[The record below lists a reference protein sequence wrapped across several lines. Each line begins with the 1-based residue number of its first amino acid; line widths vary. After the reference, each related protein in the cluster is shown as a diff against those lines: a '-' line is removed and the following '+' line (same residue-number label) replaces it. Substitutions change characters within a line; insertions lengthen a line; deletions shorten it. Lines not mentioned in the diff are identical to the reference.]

1 MNIIYVDD
9 EKPALDNFRLTVKD
23 FPEIESLHLFQKGEE
38 AIDWVMKNHVDTAFL
53 DMEMQGIHGLELAKK
68 LKEIDK
74 NIRIVFMTA
83 YGQYALQAFS
93 VDAIGYVLKPYTR
106 QDVYKELEKAAL
118 IRPRPEKQVVIQT
131 IPNFVVSVD
140 GIPLF
145 LGRAKPEEL
154 LALLVDRG
162 RAGVTAGEAIAC
174 LWPEKT
180 DDESTHSLY
189 RMTFKRLLDALKQE
203 GIDSI
208 VASQG
213 RKKYIRIDQVEC
225 DLYRILDGDTEAIRA
240 YGGDYMKEYSWA
252 ETRNAQLNSM
262 KNSLV
267 GKSG

>member
-1 MNIIYVDD
+1 MHIIYVDD
-9 EKPALDNFRLTVKD
+9 EKPALDNFWLTVKD

-106 QDVYKELEKAAL
+106 QDVHKELKKAAL
-118 IRPRPEKQVVIQT
+118 IRQRPEKQVVIQT

-162 RAGVTAGEAIAC
+162 R
-174 LWPEKT
+174 
-180 DDESTHSLY
+180 
-189 RMTFKRLLDALKQE
+189 
-203 GIDSI
+203 
-208 VASQG
+208 
-213 RKKYIRIDQVEC
+213 KKYIRIEQVEC

-267 GKSG
+267 GKNG